1 MFSLPHLQQ
10 VDIWECGFMDDD
22 VNERYSNDRQLK
34 LLSIIKCQ
42 MKTMNSMVQA
52 CMKQMV
58 SIDNVDNLHI
68 ALCLV

>member
-1 MFSLPHLQQ
+1 MFSLRRLQQ

-22 VNERYSNDRQLK
+22 VNERYSNDRQLN

-58 SIDNVDNLHI
+58 SIDTLDNLHI